1 MENMHNVLWNM
12 DDILFMQAM
21 KITRFR
27 KCILCFIEYER
38 HFIMQTM
45 KITRFR
51 KCILCFI
58 EYERHFIYASDGNI
72 KI

>member
-1 MENMHNVLWNM
+1 MHYVLWNM

-38 HFIMQTM
+38 HFI
-45 KITRFR
+45 
-51 KCILCFI
+51 
-58 EYERHFIYASDGNI
+58 YASDGNN
-72 KI
+72 KIQKVYTIL

>member
-1 MENMHNVLWNM
+1 MHYVLWNM

-38 HFIMQTM
+38 HFI
-45 KITRFR
+45 
-51 KCILCFI
+51 
-58 EYERHFIYASDGNI
+58 YASDGNN